1 MTSGWPIFG
10 IFQIS
15 ALADKFFCLAD
26 AFEETFILTVLRTAA
41 PWAHG
46 VHILP
51 LAVLSNMGRSLSNN
65 QIELLNKELKC
76 KQNV

>member
-1 MTSGWPIFG
+1 MTSVWPIFG

-41 PWAHG
+41 PEHT
-46 VHILP
+46 VFTFSLL
-51 LAVLSNMGRSLSNN
+51 LAVV
-65 QIELLNKELKC
+65 LNSS
-76 KQNV
+76 V